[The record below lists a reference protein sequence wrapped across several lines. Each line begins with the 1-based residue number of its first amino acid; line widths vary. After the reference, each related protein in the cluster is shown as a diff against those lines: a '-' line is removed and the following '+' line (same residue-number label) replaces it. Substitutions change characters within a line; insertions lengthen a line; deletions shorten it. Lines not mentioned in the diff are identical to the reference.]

1 MLPNLSPQVLFT
13 DHAAREGITPKT
25 AARLYRGVRRQ
36 LARQGFSP
44 DQTDKALTA
53 LLSST
58 GGYQGA
64 KSRVVNVDELLKSGD
79 LVDVRLAAEAH
90 GLPSLVAVSHHVVAI
105 VTDALAQFDAN
116 APWLPHLLQT
126 VRPHV
131 DPTSRLGRTPL
142 QLMGKSLALH
152 RVASTWG
159 QVQLVCVEGDPIDRG
174 MGTEDD

>member
-1 MLPNLSPQVLFT
+1 MTEPPSLFT

-44 DQTDKALTA
+44 EQTDKALTA

-64 KSRVVNVDELLKSGD
+64 KSRVVNLDELLKSGD
-79 LVDVRLAAEAH
+79 LVDVRLGAEAH
-90 GLPSLVAVSHHVVAI
+90 GLPTLVAVSHHVVAI
-105 VTDALAQFDAN
+105 VTDALALLDAD
-116 APWLPHLLQT
+116 APWLPHLLEA

-131 DPTSRLGRTPL
+131 DVTSKRLDRTPL
-142 QLMGKSLALH
+142 QVLGTSLVLH

-159 QVQLVCVEGDPIDRG
+159 QVDLVCLVGDPIDRA
-174 MGTEDD
+174 M